1 MADFT
6 MYDREREF
14 KWQIECQLRGG
25 TNAYIDAEDIYSG
38 RLTRQISSG
47 EGIEVG
53 SCYVSE
59 LDLTIVASA
68 LPTNVISVKPY
79 FRLLTSTEIVEGVVR
94 NITLRTIWVYSKS
107 HQRSARNT
115 AELI

>member
-25 TNAYIDAEDIYSG
+25 TNAYIDAEDIYNG

-53 SCYVSE
+53 SCYVS
-59 LDLTIVASA
+59 
-68 LPTNVISVKPY
+68 
-79 FRLLTSTEIVEGVVR
+79 
-94 NITLRTIWVYSKS
+94 
-107 HQRSARNT
+107 
-115 AELI
+115 